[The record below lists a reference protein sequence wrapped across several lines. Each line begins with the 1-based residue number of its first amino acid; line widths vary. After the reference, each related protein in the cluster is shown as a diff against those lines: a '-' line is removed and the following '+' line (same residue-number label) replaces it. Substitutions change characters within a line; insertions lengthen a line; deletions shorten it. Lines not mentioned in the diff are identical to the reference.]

1 MASASSLTTSPPS
14 LAQDISRRPA
24 DVIDSVQGQ
33 VASQHTAN
41 SRVSIASPPG
51 RQPTTSQLASSRY
64 VHQFRALLEHQRQVH
79 EEERELWNTERSEL
93 LDEISKLREALRQA
107 QLASPVG
114 TQLPGASV
122 SSVLGTSSSRHTSTG
137 DEFWRGAGGR
147 SDAQPT
153 RTFSETSHHSSAAI
167 GERLPSIREQG
178 SPQQPRRS
186 LLTESI
192 NGSARPSVA
201 QVQIPGELDGIRFKQ
216 SSFSSSS
223 HTSCSGASEL
233 APHSPSPLSTSPTIG
248 PHTSSQLGPP
258 TDWNTKD
265 AGHTPLARGSRY
277 RTDGS
282 TSAMDSSPT
291 TPTVPET
298 ERFPSEPRPSAVR
311 PPNERSDSYFSGV
324 TDLQDEDPALSEPL
338 NLSNSS
344 SEKTQEFLKTLDS
357 RLQEAAKASNDE
369 LTSSSDPNTAKNAS
383 SKETSESS
391 EPEPKLR
398 IKRSMNFGAEFG
410 KLR

>member
-1 MASASSLTTSPPS
+1 MASASSPTTSPPS
-14 LAQDISRRPA
+14 LAQDSSREPA
-24 DVIDSVQGQ
+24 DAINSVQGRLP
-33 VASQHTAN
+33 SQHTAS
-41 SRVSIASPPG
+41 SRVSISSPPN
-51 RQPTTSQLASSRY
+51 RASTASQLASTRY
-64 VHQFRALLEHQRQVH
+64 IHQFHALLQHQRQVH
-79 EEERELWNTERSEL
+79 NEERDLWNTERSEL
-93 LDEISKLREALRQA
+93 LDEVSKLKEALRQA
-107 QLASPVG
+107 QVKSPVG
-114 TQLPGASV
+114 TQLPGASLSN
-122 SSVLGTSSSRHTSTG
+122 SSSTSSSRHTSTG

-153 RTFSETSHHSSAAI
+153 RTFSETSHHSCTI

-192 NGSARPSVA
+192 NGSVRPSVT
-201 QVQIPGELDGIRFKQ
+201 QVQNHEDLDGIRFKQ
-216 SSFSSSS
+216 SSFASSSNTSSSS
-223 HTSCSGASEL
+223 TSGL
-233 APHSPSPLSTSPTIG
+233 PPQSPSPLSTSPTNG
-248 PHTSSQLGPP
+248 HRTSTQLAPP
-258 TDWNTKD
+258 LDWNTKD

-277 RTDGS
+277 NTNGS

-298 ERFPSEPRPSAVR
+298 ERFPSEPRASVVR

-324 TDLQDEDPALSEPL
+324 SSHEDEDPALSEPL
-338 NLSNSS
+338 HLSHSS
-344 SEKTQEFLKTLDS
+344 SAKTQEFLETLDS

-369 LTSSSDPNTAKNAS
+369 LTSPSDSNAAKIHNNN
-383 SKETSESS
+383 ENPESS